1 MNLYNFFFFSPLA
14 ALWEKGSELER
25 NYTWQLYL
33 KISVAHSFVPVFC
46 FSHSGL
52 KCLDEQL
59 KINNAADTAIQYQTI
74 SRATMSRGVGQMWIK
89 CRPLMHAWLCC
100 PDGAKTMA
108 GNDVNG
114 DLEKQK
120 NIVWRGSHES
130 LADNGSKCAQEQW
143 STSYWQ
149 HSQPPP
155 DARVRKKRGEKKKT
169 LIVWLFGPLSIWS
182 QGYSPPGCS
191 EASSPRD
198 GRLNSNSWVLIFF
211 RHLFALGLPDVS
223 CLAPAPPQPGQGP
236 AHLPVLPAQRWC
248 ETFGSHQMCLPKAPR
263 W

>member
-1 MNLYNFFFFSPLA
+1 MLDFVAQTVLKLWQEMMWMVTWRSKKTSCEGGLMRVWLTMDQNVRRNNGARVTDNIHSLHQMLV
-14 ALWEKGSELER
+14 WEKKMGE
-25 NYTWQLYL
+25 
-33 KISVAHSFVPVFC
+33 
-46 FSHSGL
+46 
-52 KCLDEQL
+52 
-59 KINNAADTAIQYQTI
+59 
-74 SRATMSRGVGQMWIK
+74 
-89 CRPLMHAWLCC
+89 
-100 PDGAKTMA
+100 
-108 GNDVNG
+108 
-114 DLEKQK
+114 
-120 NIVWRGSHES
+120 
-130 LADNGSKCAQEQW
+130 
-143 STSYWQ
+143 
-149 HSQPPP
+149 
-155 DARVRKKRGEKKKT
+155 EKKN